1 LHDAPGICLV
11 KPPAS
16 KYSIAQTDGESKSI
30 LLGVGVRQNFAKV
43 SNLLDTLHTKGI
55 ISLETSGIEADSA
68 AQSWL
73 AKK

>member
-1 LHDAPGICLV
+1 MEE
-11 KPPAS
+11 
-16 KYSIAQTDGESKSI
+16 GEKSSSCRYM
-30 LLGVGVRQNFAKV
+30 GVRQNFAKV
-43 SNLLDTLHTKGI
+43 SNLMDTLHTKGI